1 MAHDDHVHGPD
12 CDHDH
17 DHDHGGGLAVSTAL
31 EDLGPCKK
39 LLRVEVPSDAVQ
51 KEIQTRIQHLRKSVH
66 LKGFRKGKAPLS
78 RIERLYGDA
87 VERDA
92 REAMV
97 REGYMKA
104 LETSKL
110 GAENVLGEGTI
121 ENVDF
126 SKEEGL
132 KFEVTLHTRP
142 EFETPEY
149 KGISVTVPKLEVQDK
164 DIEDA
169 ITNFR
174 RSRGEM
180 KPVEGE
186 GAVVEGEDLV
196 SVDLQVW
203 LADEYETFAK
213 AEEAGEDTS
222 HLKFLKEEFGFEV
235 QLPYG
240 RLGSYD
246 TEDLVDSLTGLKIGE
261 WGETETDLPDDFEV
275 TEGRGEPA
283 VIRLRVEAIR
293 RLMLPEL
300 TEEWVKESGYETI
313 ADLRREVRDELQQ
326 QQDVIKRKNIEAS
339 VVANLLDAA
348 GEFALPSDLVD
359 AEIESAE
366 RRRTFELRMQGKSE
380 QEAENAVADER
391 EEINVEVR
399 KMLRSYFLVDR
410 IARAEKISVSER
422 DVDGR
427 IVRLA
432 AAHGQNPK
440 DMREQLEKQRIMGQ
454 LRQDIL
460 DEKVRAF
467 LRDHADVTE
476 SEDI

>member
-1 MAHDDHVHGPD
+1 MAHVHGPD

-17 DHDHGGGLAVSTAL
+17 DHDHEEGGGNLAVSTAL

-39 LLRVEVPSDAVQ
+39 LLKVEVPSEAVK
-51 KEIQTRIQHLRKSVH
+51 KEIENRLNHLRRNVH
-66 LKGFRKGKAPLS
+66 LKGFRKGKAPRS
-78 RIERLYGDA
+78 RIEKLYGDA
-87 VERDA
+87 VAQDA

-104 LETSKL
+104 LEASKL

-126 SKEEGL
+126 SQEEGL

-149 KGISVTVPKLEVQDK
+149 KGVSVTVPKLEVQDK

-196 SVDLQVW
+196 SVDLQIW

-213 AEEAGEDTS
+213 LEEEGGDTS
-222 HLKFLKEEFGFEV
+222 HLKPLKEEFGFEV

-240 RLGSYD
+240 RLGGYE
-246 TEDLVDSLTGLKIGE
+246 TEDLVDSLTGLKVGE
-261 WGETETDLPDDFEV
+261 WGDTETDLPDDFEV

-293 RLMLPEL
+293 RLMLPDL
-300 TEEWVKESGYETI
+300 SEEWVKEAGYESI

-326 QQDVIKRKNIEAS
+326 QQEMVKRRNVELAVMAK
-339 VVANLLDAA
+339 LLETA
-348 GEFALPSDLVD
+348 GEFDLPTDLVD
-359 AEIESAE
+359 AEIEAAE
-366 RRRTFELRMQGKSE
+366 RRRTFELRMQGK
-380 QEAENAVADER
+380 DER
-391 EEINVEVR
+391 EAEESVAEERDEIHVEVR
-399 KMLRSYFLVDR
+399 KMLRSFFLVDR
-410 IARAEKISVSER
+410 IARGEQINVSDR
-422 DVDGR
+422 DVDAR
-427 IVRLA
+427 VMRLA

-440 DMREQLEKQRIMGQ
+440 QMYETLEKQRVMGQ

-467 LRDHADVTE
+467 LRDHAEVSE